1 MEPKILAAGSGR
13 VINVIGDN
21 QIVKLTGEDTGGAF
35 ALIEQS
41 NPAGVGVPMHVHANE
56 DELFHVVEGSM
67 EFTTQGKT
75 HVATAGT
82 SVFLPRNIPHSF
94 VTVGDVQ
101 VKTLLM
107 VFPAGAE
114 KMLYELNDLP
124 AGPPDMEK
132 VLEICGRYG
141 VTFI

>member
-1 MEPKILAAGSGR
+1 METKVLAPGSGQSL
-13 VINVIGDN
+13 NVIGDN
-21 QIVKLTGEDTGGAF
+21 QVVRLTGEDTGGAF
-35 ALIEQS
+35 ALIEQH
-41 NPAGVGVPMHVHANE
+41 NPPGVGVPMHLHENE
-56 DELFHVVEGSM
+56 DELFHIVEGSM

-82 SVFLPRNIPHSF
+82 SVFLPKNIPHSF
-94 VTVGDVQ
+94 VTVGDAP

-114 KMLYELNDLP
+114 KMFHELNDLP

-132 VLEICGRYG
+132 VVEICGRYG
-141 VTFI
+141 VRFV